1 MLLLCREAFAPTE
14 GGGAVRCGGITGGVE
29 DLEREKEGPN
39 EGGRG
44 RKRRNDKR
52 ERKEGWWN
60 GIERRGRR
68 RGWRRAGGE
77 AKSMHRGGMQR
88 APSNTGPYV
97 RVHSTALYDAPFF
110 SLTLSVTIHAHASCV
125 VSVQHRIRLDARN
138 YCIYT
143 RCVSGLHII
152 IDAHF
157 RIRKCSC
164 FCFLRKTHLH
174 VTLMYMR

>member
-1 MLLLCREAFAPTE
+1 MCREAFAPTE

-110 SLTLSVTIHAHASCV
+110 SLTLSVTIHAHASALFRFSIES
-125 VSVQHRIRLDARN
+125 VSTHEIIAYIRDASVDCTLLSMHAFEFESARVF
-138 YCIYT
+138 
-143 RCVSGLHII
+143 VS
-152 IDAHF
+152 
-157 RIRKCSC
+157 
-164 FCFLRKTHLH
+164 
-174 VTLMYMR
+174 